1 MSAAREFHEKC
12 KTVFYI
18 EMEWIHKQLL
28 KLKLYAMFIAW
39 TKVCVLPGFSPLPI
53 YTVATFFFKE
63 IGKET
68 LVNKASSLAYNFM
81 LAIFPAIIFLFTLI
95 PYIPKRIG
103 FQEQLMSLLALILPH
118 NAYFAFESTIN
129 EIVNIQ
135 NGNLLSIGF
144 ILSLFFATN
153 GVHKLMI
160 AFNKSSLIVETRTWL
175 KQRLVAI
182 ILTIIISFSVI
193 VCIAAMAI
201 SEILLNYI
209 EEELHYTGNLTSYV
223 IQLTSWTLLGTLY
236 FITVSILYRYGPAH
250 AKKWKFFSAGSW
262 LATILAFLTI
272 WGFSYYINHFNS
284 YNKLY
289 GSIGTLIVMMIWLYL
304 NSLILLVG
312 FELNASVDLSKRSVK
327 IIRPNFNIFKKPL
340 PVENKLEKS

>member
-1 MSAAREFHEKC
+1 
-12 KTVFYI
+12 
-18 EMEWIHKQLL
+18 
-28 KLKLYAMFIAW
+28 MFIAW
-39 TKVCVLPGFSPLPI
+39 TKVCVLPGFSPLPL

-68 LVNKASSLAYNFM
+68 LVNKASSLSYNFM

-95 PYIPKRIG
+95 PYIPKSIG
-103 FQEQLMSLLALILPH
+103 FQEELMSLLALILPH
-118 NAYFAFESTIN
+118 DAYFAFESTIN

-135 NGNLLSIGF
+135 NGSLLSIGF
-144 ILSLFFATN
+144 LLSVFFATN

-160 AFNKSSLIVETRTWL
+160 AFNKSSLIVETRSWL
-175 KQRLVAI
+175 KQRLVAG
-182 ILTIIISFSVI
+182 ILTIIIAFSVI
-193 VCIAAMAI
+193 VCIIAMAMG
-201 SEILLNYI
+201 EILLTYLK
-209 EEELHYTGNLTSYV
+209 EELNYQGELTYYA
-223 IQLTSWTLLGTLY
+223 IQFTRWTLLATLY
-236 FITVSILYRYGPAH
+236 FVTVSILYRYGPAH

-262 LATILAFLTI
+262 LATVLAFFTI

-327 IIRPNFNIFKKPL
+327 IIRPNFNIFKKSL
-340 PVENKLEKS
+340 PVEEKLEKS

>member
-1 MSAAREFHEKC
+1 MNWVHQ
-12 KTVFYI
+12 
-18 EMEWIHKQLL
+18 QLL
-28 KLKLYAMFIAW
+28 RLAPYRLFIKW
-39 TKVCVLPGFSPLPI
+39 TKACVLPGFSPLPL

-95 PYIPKRIG
+95 PYIPKSIG
-103 FQEQLMSLLALILPH
+103 FQKTLMDLLALVLP
-118 NAYFAFESTIN
+118 NTAYLAFETTIN

-135 NGNLLSIGF
+135 NGSLLSVGF
-144 ILSLFFATN
+144 ILSIFFSTN

-175 KQRLVAI
+175 KQRLVAMVLTFI
-182 ILTIIISFSVI
+182 IAVSVV

-201 SEILLNYI
+201 GEILLTYLQN
-209 EEELHYTGNLTSYV
+209 ELDYKGGVTLFA
-223 IQLTSWTLLGTLY
+223 IQLTKWALLGILY

-262 LATILAFLTI
+262 LATILAFVTI
-272 WGFSYYINHFNS
+272 WGFSFYINNFGS

-289 GSIGTLIVMMIWLYL
+289 GSIGTLIVVMIWLYL
-304 NSLILLVG
+304 NSLILLIG

-327 IIRPNFNIFKKPL
+327 IIRPNFNLFKKPL
-340 PVENKLEKS
+340 QTEEKLKK